1 MSQQNQGTT
10 ASKLDQIETKTNEV
24 PKLKMDQISRGKKK
38 RIMTKRASEEV
49 SEKSYM
55 NLD

>member
-1 MSQQNQGTT
+1 
-10 ASKLDQIETKTNEV
+10 
-24 PKLKMDQISRGKKK
+24 MDQISRGKKK